1 MPVTIRP
8 AMKVIGSRSQTNK
21 SRTFLNSV
29 YQDAAEFK
37 TQEIQTSS
45 KRTHLPGLLNMVSLQ
60 SPVQNAPDW
69 DTLTGTLIVRC

>member
-1 MPVTIRP
+1 MPVSIKP

-21 SRTFLNSV
+21 SRTFLSSV

-45 KRTHLPGLLNMVSLQ
+45 ERTHLPGLVNMVSLQ
-60 SPVQNAPDW
+60 SPAQTAPDW
-69 DTLTGTLIVRC
+69 DTLIGTLIVRC

>member
-45 KRTHLPGLLNMVSLQ
+45 KRTHLLSNMVSLQ